1 MDHTQL
7 CFAFH
12 GLAVTERG
20 LSFLMC
26 SDVSL
31 LFAVVCPS
39 FLLSTTTNWYIPSST
54 LMAPWHQRAQFAPY
68 IRRCRPTT
76 PVHPEFKDLRLHQTT
91 THNKWGC
98 WGGGDVAGPGT
109 SATPGALPCPG
120 TTCGRRDAIVAQRS
134 QEFTLPNAHPNDLF
148 YVCASINVMILISS
162 PVVSGICTPS
172 FRLFFFRSQFW
183 DPCHLVCFAR
193 CSPTQVPCCVSYAAA
208 FMLQ

>member
-7 CFAFH
+7 CFAFY

-98 WGGGDVAGPGT
+98 WGGGCCRT
-109 SATPGALPCPG
+109 WHLCNTWCPAMPWHYLWSPR
-120 TTCGRRDAIVAQRS
+120 CYR
-134 QEFTLPNAHPNDLF
+134 
-148 YVCASINVMILISS
+148 CAKKSRI
-162 PVVSGICTPS
+162 
-172 FRLFFFRSQFW
+172 
-183 DPCHLVCFAR
+183 HLAK
-193 CSPTQVPCCVSYAAA
+193 CSPKRPILCLR
-208 FMLQ
+208 FN